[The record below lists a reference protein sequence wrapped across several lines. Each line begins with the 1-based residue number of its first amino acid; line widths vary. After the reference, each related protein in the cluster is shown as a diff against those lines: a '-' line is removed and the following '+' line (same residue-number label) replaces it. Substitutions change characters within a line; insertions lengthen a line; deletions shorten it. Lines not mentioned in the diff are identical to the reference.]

1 MSSTLI
7 KVLYLTKRRN
17 KVQTLQDDLLSRQDV
32 HLRKKKRIDFSRLW
46 WVGLLLIVT
55 TVVLNF
61 VIYSAVVVLFPMTRV
76 ELDPLIFYT
85 GLGTLGA
92 VLVFALVGWLAPH
105 PIPLFRMIAG
115 SVLLLSFVPDVVLST
130 TGASVIMVGA
140 YILMHIVTAII
151 CVVGLTK
158 FTHIRDVV

>member
-1 MSSTLI
+1 M
-7 KVLYLTKRRN
+7 
-17 KVQTLQDDLLSRQDV
+17 
-32 HLRKKKRIDFSRLW
+32 
-46 WVGLLLIVT
+46 LLIVT

-76 ELDPLIFYT
+76 KLDPLIFYT

-105 PIPLFRMIAG
+105 PIPLYRMIAG
-115 SVLLLSFVPDVVLST
+115 GVLLLSFVPDIVLFT

-140 YILMHIVTAII
+140 YVLMHIVTAVI
-151 CVVGLTK
+151 CVVGLTR
-158 FTHIRDVV
+158 FTHTRDVV

>member
-7 KVLYLTKRRN
+7 KVLYLTKRRK
-17 KVQTLQDDLLSRQDV
+17 KVQTLQDVLPGRQDV
-32 HLRKKKRIDFSRLW
+32 LLRKKERIDFSRLW
-46 WVGLLLIVT
+46 WVGLLLMVT

-61 VIYSAVVVLFPMTRV
+61 VIYSAVVVLFPMTKV

-105 PIPLFRMIAG
+105 PIPLYRMIAG
-115 SVLLLSFVPDVVLST
+115 GVLLLSFVPDIVLFTRVGSL
-130 TGASVIMVGA
+130 IEVGA
-140 YILMHIVTAII
+140 YMLMHIVTAVI
-151 CVVGLTK
+151 CVVGLTR
-158 FTHIRDVV
+158 FTHTSNVV

>member
-1 MSSTLI
+1 M
-7 KVLYLTKRRN
+7 
-17 KVQTLQDDLLSRQDV
+17 
-32 HLRKKKRIDFSRLW
+32 
-46 WVGLLLIVT
+46 VT

-92 VLVFALVGWLAPH
+92 VLVFALVEWLAPH
-105 PIPLFRMIAG
+105 PIPLYCMIAG
-115 SVLLLSFVPDVVLST
+115 GVLLLSFVPDIVLFT

-140 YILMHIVTAII
+140 YMLMHIVTAVI
-151 CVVGLTK
+151 CIVGLTR
-158 FTHIRDVV
+158 FIYPRDVV